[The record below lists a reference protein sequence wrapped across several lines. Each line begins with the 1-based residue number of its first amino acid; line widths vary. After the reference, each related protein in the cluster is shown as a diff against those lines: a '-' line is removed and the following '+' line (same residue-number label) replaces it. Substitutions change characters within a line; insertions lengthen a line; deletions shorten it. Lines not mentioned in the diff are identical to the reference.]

1 MLKCFRCWFTW
12 LCVRVTKVVGM
23 DCEMVGVGDDGK
35 ESILARVSIVNQ
47 YGCCIYDKFVR
58 PTERVTDYRTKVSG
72 VRWTDL
78 MNGIL
83 TVLTFFMLLRMVLEA
98 LCYWF
103 FQSLYAYICA
113 RMNAFSGWLAISFW
127 FCLNCF
133 SSLHTAGQF
142 GFPQEILSRIIWSGC
157 FSGWMTFLSPS

>member
-1 MLKCFRCWFTW
+1 
-12 LCVRVTKVVGM
+12 VTKVVGM

-98 LCYWF
+98 LCY
-103 FQSLYAYICA
+103 
-113 RMNAFSGWLAISFW
+113 
-127 FCLNCF
+127 
-133 SSLHTAGQF
+133 
-142 GFPQEILSRIIWSGC
+142 
-157 FSGWMTFLSPS
+157 

>member
-1 MLKCFRCWFTW
+1 
-12 LCVRVTKVVGM
+12 M

-83 TVLTFFMLLRMVLEA
+83 TVLTRGIMLLIFPKSVCVHLCSNECIFRLACHQLLVLFK
-98 LCYWF
+98 LLF
-103 FQSLYAYICA
+103 FFAYC
-113 RMNAFSGWLAISFW
+113 RSVWVS
-127 FCLNCF
+127 
-133 SSLHTAGQF
+133 TRDP
-142 GFPQEILSRIIWSGC
+142 FPDNSIRLFFRQDDL
-157 FSGWMTFLSPS
+157 FVT